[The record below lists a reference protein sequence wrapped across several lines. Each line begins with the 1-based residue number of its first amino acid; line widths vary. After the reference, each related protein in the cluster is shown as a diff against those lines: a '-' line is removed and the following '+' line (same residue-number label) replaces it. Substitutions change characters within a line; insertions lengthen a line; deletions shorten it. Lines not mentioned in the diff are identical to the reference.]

1 MAPAFNKRQHIAH
14 TTKALAWAID
24 NAVDIVTMSFGFV
37 EERFEYTRLKD
48 EIRRAQEK
56 DIILFAA
63 APNTNGHGM
72 KAYPASDCNVFCIH
86 AVDGRGDNF
95 RRPRPSVG
103 RKHNHFATLGT
114 GIQRIWDEEPCVK
127 DGNSYANAI
136 AAGFAANVLE
146 YALLQVQER
155 RLRFEVYRSLRHLNG
170 MRIMFG
176 LMAKQHEGEQNQAF
190 VCPWGFWTSDSSPGR
205 ICESLAEQLGH
216 FPPL

>member
-1 MAPAFNKRQHIAH
+1 MVPAFNKQQHIAN
-14 TTKALAWAID
+14 TTKALKWAID
-24 NAVDIVTMSFGFV
+24 NPVDIVIMSFGFV
-37 EERFEYTRLKD
+37 EERFRYRRLKA

-72 KAYPASDCNVFCIH
+72 KAYPASDCNVLCIH
-86 AVDGRGDNF
+86 AVNGRGDTF
-95 RRPRPSVG
+95 GRPEPSVG

-114 GIQRIWDEEPCVK
+114 GIQRIWDEQPCLK

-146 YALLQVQER
+146 YALLQLQER
-155 RLRFEVYRSLRHLNG
+155 RLSLDVYTNLRHLNG

-176 LMAKQHEGEQNQAF
+176 LMAKQHEGEHDQAF
-190 VCPWGFWTSDSSPGR
+190 VRPWGFWTSDSSPGR
-205 ICESLAEQLGH
+205 ICESITEQLGP